1 MTQRDRIMR
10 HLREVG
16 SLTGAQAMSE
26 YGIAHL
32 ASRITELVQAGQPIK
47 KRMASAKNR
56 YGETVSFCVYS
67 LEMEETKCLT

>member
-16 SLTGAQAMSE
+16 PITGAQAMSE
-26 YGIAHL
+26 YGISHL

-67 LEMEETKCLT
+67 LEKENENA

>member
-16 SLTGAQAMSE
+16 PITGAQAMSE

-32 ASRITELVQAGQPIK
+32 ASRITELVQAGHPIK

-67 LEMEETKCLT
+67 LEKENENA

>member
-1 MTQRDRIMR
+1 MTQRDRVMR

-16 SLTGAQAMSE
+16 PITGAQAMSE

-67 LEMEETKCLT
+67 LEREETKC